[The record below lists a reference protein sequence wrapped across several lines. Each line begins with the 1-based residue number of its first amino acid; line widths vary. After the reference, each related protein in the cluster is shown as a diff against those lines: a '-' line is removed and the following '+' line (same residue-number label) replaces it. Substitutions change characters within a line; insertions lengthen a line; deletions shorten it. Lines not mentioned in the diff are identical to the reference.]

1 MTYGS
6 GHEPSRV
13 FCPARQKPAFPW
25 KPSFLGRA
33 EDGLNHISE
42 VLVNASVPIIMQLL
56 PVVGLLRPPKQAQ
69 CGQMKSYSDCKPTV
83 GRQLLQPERLMAEA
97 NNSLLT
103 ASSPSLPMTQTCR
116 HLSLRATWCIL
127 LLISTA
133 ASSTQA
139 WIKKHIYI
147 YIYWQ
152 RQKDA
157 LKSRKARRETNA
169 AACDQLCC
177 LWIGI
182 VLSRSAALSRRRA
195 LVLPQWMK
203 DVKAARKRRNN
214 DGTIE
219 GNCSWVLIKY

>member
-13 FCPARQKPAFPW
+13 FCPARQKPTFPW

-83 GRQLLQPERLMAEA
+83 GRQLLLPERLMAEA

-139 WIKKHIYI
+139 
-147 YIYWQ
+147 
-152 RQKDA
+152 
-157 LKSRKARRETNA
+157 
-169 AACDQLCC
+169 
-177 LWIGI
+177 
-182 VLSRSAALSRRRA
+182 
-195 LVLPQWMK
+195 
-203 DVKAARKRRNN
+203 
-214 DGTIE
+214 
-219 GNCSWVLIKY
+219 